1 MSHTRTFFRVAV
13 AITLA
18 VVGVGTV
25 AQKRENIKIQAN
37 ARGTGTQVGQV
48 YNLNIYIE
56 QLSTA
61 EDQKVLIDAFA
72 KSGNGGLVDALT
84 KMKPKGRIA
93 PTVSVGND
101 VKFIRELPSEKGRRF
116 RLVTDRNISFGEVR
130 RMSRASDY
138 SLSAVEITITADGK
152 GSFGTLLPACKLKLN
167 KQKELEI
174 ETLQNPWQLN
184 NVVVYRDN

>member
-13 AITLA
+13 MITLA
-18 VVGVGTV
+18 VVGLGTV

-37 ARGTGTQVGQV
+37 ARGTRTQMGRV

-56 QLSTA
+56 QLSTPA
-61 EDQKVLIDAFA
+61 DQKLLVDAFA
-72 KSGNGGLVDALT
+72 KSGNRGLKDALT

-93 PTVSVGND
+93 PTFSTGND
-101 VKFIRELPSEKGRRF
+101 VKYIREFASEKGRRF
-116 RLVTDRNISFGEVR
+116 RLVTDRTISFGEAR
-130 RMSRASDY
+130 RMSRSSDY

-152 GSFGTLLPACKLKLN
+152 GSSGTLLPACKLKLN
-167 KQKELEI
+167 KEKELEI